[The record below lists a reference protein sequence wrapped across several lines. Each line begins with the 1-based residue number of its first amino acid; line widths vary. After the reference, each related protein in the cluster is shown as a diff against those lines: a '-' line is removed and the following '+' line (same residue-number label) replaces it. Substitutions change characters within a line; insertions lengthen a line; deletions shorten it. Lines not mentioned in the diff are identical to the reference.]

1 MLSVAPTCQYTI
13 CAISLYAGRTV
24 QNVKEEKKNTS
35 VICSIP
41 PVERGRSVKLAYYR
55 HHRSGQWQ

>member
-24 QNVKEEKKNTS
+24 QNVKEEKKKYFSYLFYSTS
-35 VICSIP
+35 RKGEKC
-41 PVERGRSVKLAYYR
+41 
-55 HHRSGQWQ
+55 